1 MPPSAGR
8 DRDSTARRPRRAVTG
23 RALVLGTVVILL
35 LVLLASPLS
44 RYFASR
50 SALSGSASQLSR
62 DKARLGELRQEIARW
77 GEPGYIQAQARKRLQ
92 YAMPG
97 DTVYLTVNRG
107 ERNDIARTSGTHR
120 TSSGGGWNTSLWDSV
135 QRADDAQN

>member
-1 MPPSAGR
+1 
-8 DRDSTARRPRRAVTG
+8 V
-23 RALVLGTVVILL
+23 LL

-50 SALSGSASQLSR
+50 SALSDSASQLNR

-97 DTVYLTVNRG
+97 DTVYVTVNRG
-107 ERNDIARTSGTHR
+107 ERNGIARTSGTHHP
-120 TSSGGGWNTSLWDSV
+120 SSGGGWNTSLWDSV
-135 QRADDAQN
+135 RRADDAQN